1 MTHLIT
7 KNNIF
12 IPIQKCFIE
21 DIDLN
26 LVFDINNIDLPDYKN
41 IKKFYK
47 NPLLEKYIPENII
60 VENKTYTLVFSNKSY
75 IPTNKGNFD
84 ISLVE
89 GKNLFQLD
97 KQICLQNIVL
107 DKNLEYINNIDT
119 IMENIE
125 EYIGYMLVEFKN
137 KNKRYLDIKN
147 INGYKIGNKYKG
159 ETITNILITDILQN
173 IGIIY
178 TYDSILKDIDH
189 ILNDK
194 DLDKDKKHIEL
205 YDRLKDI
212 SNKNIKKCKN
222 IDLIEKEKISDVF
235 LYRFI
240 ELLCIYG
247 INKNNRKN
255 IYNCQKD
262 IELHL
267 LHMTTES
274 DETFLPY
281 NDDIVEMVEFLYSS
295 DNIY

>member
-7 KNNIF
+7 QDNIF
-12 IPIQKCFIE
+12 IPIQKCFLE

-26 LVFDINNIDLPDYKN
+26 LVFDIKNIDLPEYKN

-47 NPLLEKYIPENII
+47 NPLLEKYIPENVI
-60 VENKTYTLVFSNKSY
+60 VENETYTLVFSNKSY

-84 ISLVE
+84 ISVFE
-89 GKNLFQLD
+89 GKNLFELD

-107 DKNLEYINNIDT
+107 DKNLEYINNID
-119 IMENIE
+119 ILIENIT

-147 INGYKIGNKYKG
+147 IDNYKIGNKYKG

-173 IGIIY
+173 IGILY
-178 TYDSILKDIDH
+178 TYDSILKDIDD
-189 ILNDK
+189 ILKNS
-194 DLDKDKKHIEL
+194 DLDVDKKHIEL
-205 YDRLKDI
+205 YDRLKSI
-212 SNKNIKKCKN
+212 SEKNIKKCKN
-222 IDLIEKEKISDVF
+222 IDLIEKEKLSDVF

-247 INKNNRKN
+247 INKSDRKN

-267 LHMTTES
+267 LHMTTKNMKHFYH
-274 DETFLPY
+274 TMM
-281 NDDIVEMVEFLYSS
+281 I
-295 DNIY
+295 

>member
-7 KNNIF
+7 QDNIF
-12 IPIQKCFIE
+12 IPIQKCFLE

-26 LVFDINNIDLPDYKN
+26 LVFDIKNIDLPEYKN

-47 NPLLEKYIPENII
+47 NPLLEKYIPENVI
-60 VENKTYTLVFSNKSY
+60 VENETYTLVFSNKSY

-84 ISLVE
+84 ISVFE
-89 GKNLFQLD
+89 GKNLFELD

-107 DKNLEYINNIDT
+107 DKNLEYINNID
-119 IMENIE
+119 ILIENIT

-147 INGYKIGNKYKG
+147 IDNYKIGNKYKG

-178 TYDSILKDIDH
+178 TYDSILKDIDD
-189 ILNDK
+189 ILKNS
-194 DLDKDKKHIEL
+194 DLDVDKKHIEL
-205 YDRLKDI
+205 YDRLKSI
-212 SNKNIKKCKN
+212 SEKNIKKCKN
-222 IDLIEKEKISDVF
+222 IDLIEKEKLSDVF

-247 INKNNRKN
+247 INKSDRKN

-267 LHMTTES
+267 LHMTTKKY
-274 DETFLPY
+274 ETFLSY
-281 NDDIVEMVEFLYSS
+281 NDDIDEIVESLYSI